1 MRAAAGALV
10 LVVALVPVHAGAQT
24 LPAGP
29 LRSPDGSLLVGGEI
43 VGTVGAPDSTAFF
56 NYTDYEHNALRM
68 FRVAIAGQWRPVAPV
83 AFVAEVRSEDL
94 QHVDAHAAY
103 VRVRPWQAHAF
114 DIQAGRIPPSFG
126 AYGRRAYNADNPLIG
141 YPLAYQYL
149 TSLRADAIP
158 GNADDLLRMRGRGWQ
173 PSFPFGSAQLAPGLP
188 VVSAFRWDTGIQARW
203 SGTYVDASGGVTMGS
218 LSDPRV
224 SDNNGGRQVS
234 GRVSVKPVVG
244 LVLGASAARGA
255 WLSREVVALLPDE
268 SRSGR
273 YMQRAV
279 GADAEYSRDYWLV
292 RGEVVWSRWTVPLAA
307 WTGSLDVD
315 ALGLWVEGRYRL
327 TPRLYVA
334 GRADS
339 LGFSKIA
346 GTVFDGER
354 ATWDAPVQ
362 RLEAG
367 AGWYFQRNLVARAVV
382 QRNWR
387 DGGRVRSRTFVAG
400 QVAYWF

>member
-1 MRAAAGALV
+1 MRAAAGALL
-10 LVVALVPVHAGAQT
+10 LVVSLAPIQAGAQT

-68 FRVAIAGQWRPVAPV
+68 FRVAIAGQWRPVSPV

-103 VRVRPWQAHAF
+103 VRIRPWRSHAF

-173 PSFPFGSAQLAPGLP
+173 PSFPFGSSQLAPGLP
-188 VVSAFRWDTGIQARW
+188 MVSAFRWDTGVQARW
-203 SGTYVDASGGVTMGS
+203 SAAHVDATGGVTLGS

-244 LVLGASAARGA
+244 LVLGASAARGE
-255 WLSREVVALLPDE
+255 WLSRDALALLPDE
-268 SRSGR
+268 SRSDS
-273 YMQRAV
+273 YTQRAI

-307 WTGSLDVD
+307 WTRSLDVD
-315 ALGLWVEGRYRL
+315 ALGVWVEGRYRL

-346 GTVFDGER
+346 GTVFDG
-354 ATWDAPVQ
+354 APTTWDAPVQ

-387 DGGRVRSRTFVAG
+387 DGGRVRSRTFVAA